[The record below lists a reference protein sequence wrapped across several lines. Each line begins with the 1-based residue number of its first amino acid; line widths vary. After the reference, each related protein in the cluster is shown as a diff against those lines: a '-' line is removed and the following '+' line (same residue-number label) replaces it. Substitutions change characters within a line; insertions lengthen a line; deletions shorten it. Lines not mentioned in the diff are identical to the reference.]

1 MLDAIWN
8 DIRHAAQ
15 SLRRSPA
22 FTAAALATLA
32 LGIGANT
39 AIFSLVN
46 AVMLRPLGVGEP
58 QHLVFVGSR
67 NPADADGAVSL
78 LSNPGWL
85 RRVRQHT
92 ELFTGVAGYN
102 LRDFKVSTD
111 DGVEQVVG
119 QYATG
124 NYHELIGVPFTIGRG
139 LTNEND
145 FVANTNPV
153 AVISDGFWQRR
164 YQRSPDV
171 LGRDII
177 VGGHTVTIV
186 GVTARGFE
194 GMQPGRSIDV
204 TLPLSIRVQDEP
216 EFVNALD
223 SWTNMPLVARLRPG
237 VTAAAAQPAVH
248 AAYVEHMTRPGI
260 GFGRTRDGRF
270 ALTAAVVPAERGADR
285 LRRDYEPAL

>member
-1 MLDAIWN
+1 MPEFPAGRRDTSTEALARRLISAAHMLDAIWN

-15 SLRRSPA
+15 SLRRSPG

-124 NYHELIGVPFTIGRG
+124 NYHELI
-139 LTNEND
+139 
-145 FVANTNPV
+145 
-153 AVISDGFWQRR
+153 
-164 YQRSPDV
+164 
-171 LGRDII
+171 
-177 VGGHTVTIV
+177 
-186 GVTARGFE
+186 
-194 GMQPGRSIDV
+194 
-204 TLPLSIRVQDEP
+204 
-216 EFVNALD
+216 
-223 SWTNMPLVARLRPG
+223 
-237 VTAAAAQPAVH
+237 
-248 AAYVEHMTRPGI
+248 
-260 GFGRTRDGRF
+260 
-270 ALTAAVVPAERGADR
+270 
-285 LRRDYEPAL
+285 